1 MIKNPGNQHLRE
13 YKQNK
18 TKTLEDQM
26 PSNSVTDLRLSA
38 KKKKNHFGFEVL
50 MTTFSS
56 AH

>member
-38 KKKKNHFGFEVL
+38 KKKKKSFRF
-50 MTTFSS
+50 
-56 AH
+56 